1 MKCVNKP
8 LIWYNMKMYTHNK
21 IEQDYGTRSYFKL
34 VLYRLKVMG
43 GPTTIYTP
51 LGPSSKK
58 FWWLGPATL
67 LGVAHAPLNHYFI
80 LIIFLEYF

>member
-1 MKCVNKP
+1 
-8 LIWYNMKMYTHNK
+8 MKMYTQNK
-21 IEQDYGTRSYFKL
+21 IEEGYGTRSYFKL

-58 FWWLGPATL
+58 F
-67 LGVAHAPLNHYFI
+67 
-80 LIIFLEYF
+80 